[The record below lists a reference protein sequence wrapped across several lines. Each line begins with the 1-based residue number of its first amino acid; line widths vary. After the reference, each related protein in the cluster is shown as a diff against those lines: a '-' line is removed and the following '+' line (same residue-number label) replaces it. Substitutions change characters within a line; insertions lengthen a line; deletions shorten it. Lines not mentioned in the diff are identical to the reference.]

1 LNCSA
6 NFFSGFFIN
15 AKIIIVGISPSTRN
29 KIIPGIKKDLKGELP
44 KLDNGIRNNSP
55 EGDMIIAPPPTS
67 APNARN
73 ANKKIRK

>member
-1 LNCSA
+1 M
-6 NFFSGFFIN
+6 
-15 AKIIIVGISPSTRN
+15 N